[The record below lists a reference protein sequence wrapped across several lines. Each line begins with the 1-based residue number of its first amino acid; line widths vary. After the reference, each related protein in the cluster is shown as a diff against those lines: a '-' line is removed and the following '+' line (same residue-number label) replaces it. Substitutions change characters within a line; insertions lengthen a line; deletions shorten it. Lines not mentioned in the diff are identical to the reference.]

1 MVKAEAAFS
10 ARPLRPEL
18 AQALAAVQA
27 QIAGISEQVSLLQA
41 SVDSLRQPGKQ
52 SCKRASKARLA
63 ELSFQ
68 EGSAPPAKRQH
79 LWLPMETHAG
89 LSSGLKTVQ
98 QAVEEWFVGLY
109 GFPPPAV
116 IRTQAAQRGQRLGK
130 KASDQL
136 SRRRHLPLRVQA
148 LAAERRWPMDKAVA
162 VYSLVMQRHA
172 LSLAQLRD
180 GVRLSNPMPNPAAR
194 GGKPASSQVIW
205 RAPGYPVV
213 SIDQFAAWVAAATEE
228 VGVLSSA

>member
-1 MVKAEAAFS
+1 MIKAEAAFS

-27 QIAGISEQVSLLQA
+27 QIAGISEQVSQLQA
-41 SVDSLRQPGKQ
+41 SLDSLRQLGKQ
-52 SCKRASKARLA
+52 SKRASKAQLA
-63 ELSFQ
+63 DLSFQ

-79 LWLPMETHAG
+79 LWLPTETHAG

-98 QAVEEWFVGLY
+98 QAVDEWFVGLY
-109 GFPPPAV
+109 GFPPPTA
-116 IRTQAAQRGQRLGK
+116 ILTQAAQRGQRLSK
-130 KASDQL
+130 RASDQL

-148 LAAERRWPMDKAVA
+148 LAAEHRWPMNKAVA
-162 VYSLVMQRHA
+162 VYSLVMQRHG
-172 LSLAQLRD
+172 LSLAELRD

-194 GGKPASSQVIW
+194 GGKPASCQVIC

-213 SIDQFAAWVAAATEE
+213 SLDQFAAWVAAATEE
-228 VGVLSSA
+228 VALLSSA